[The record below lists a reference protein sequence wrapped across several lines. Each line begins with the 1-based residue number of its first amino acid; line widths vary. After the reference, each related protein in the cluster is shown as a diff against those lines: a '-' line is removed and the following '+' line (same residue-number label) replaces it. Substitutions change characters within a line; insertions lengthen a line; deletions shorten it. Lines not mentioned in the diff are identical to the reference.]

1 MTTIKIALN
10 ILLFGITLIYGLPFK
25 SSFYYYS
32 DPAVRQAG
40 MGGVGYSLVRDE
52 ASVVLNPAILGI
64 SNSRFTKM
72 SLQYSLEY
80 DFFEQFS
87 LNSLRNRVSVV
98 SQISPK
104 SGGLYANFWVHSMI
118 DAKKGNT
125 DPEINFR
132 DTASTINNEY
142 WFTSAEIGYGHLI
155 NNVHSVGLAID
166 WRHTYQVNFGNS
178 FENDLLAMDF
188 GYFCKL
194 PADIS
199 LACVLERF
207 KLVKKHPD
215 NPFNNAFISIAFSKD
230 SIFNKMTGG
239 NFFAASEF
247 SFRKIFNNE
256 IKPEFSV
263 GIESTIYRIF
273 ALRSGCSMIGN
284 EIFFNFGIGI
294 ILKNHINVDYYHKP
308 GGSYPNFSNGVSVS
322 GYNLF

>member
-1 MTTIKIALN
+1 MTKIAIN
-10 ILLFGITLIYGLPFK
+10 ILLFGITLIYGLPFT

-40 MGGVGYSLVRDE
+40 MGGVGYSLIRDE

-80 DFFEQFS
+80 DFFEQFN
-87 LNSLRNRVSVV
+87 LNSLRNRISIV

-104 SGGLYANFWVHSMI
+104 SGGVYANFWVHSMT
-118 DAKKGNT
+118 DAKKENL
-125 DPEINFR
+125 DPDIGFK
-132 DTASTINNEY
+132 DTTSTINNDY
-142 WFTSAEIGYGHLI
+142 YFFSAEIGYGHLI
-155 NNVHSVGLAID
+155 NNVHSVGLTID
-166 WRHTYQVNFGNS
+166 WRHTYQRNFGDS

-188 GYFCKL
+188 GYLCKL
-194 PADIS
+194 PSDVS

-207 KLVKKHPD
+207 KLISKYQG
-215 NPFNNAFISIAFSKD
+215 NPFNNAFFSIAFSKD
-230 SIFNKMTGG
+230 SIFNTMTGG

-247 SFRKIFNNE
+247 SFRKILNNE

-263 GIESTIYRIF
+263 GIEATIHRIL
-273 ALRSGCSMIGN
+273 ALRSGYSMIGN
-284 EIFFNFGIGI
+284 EFFFNFGIGI

-308 GGSYPNFSNGVSVS
+308 GGSYPNFSNGISVA